1 MDYTKFMNRK
11 EELKLLKERISN
23 EKAELIIV
31 YGKRRVGKTEL
42 LNQLR
47 MNYFIFRQES
57 EQDQLRRISEKVAN
71 TQSDEFLLSNPF
83 RSWDSFFKYI
93 GDKNLK
99 IVFDEFPYAVNANP
113 SLPSI
118 IQEYWDSRL
127 RHTRTKI
134 ILCGS
139 SITMMESL
147 LGYKSP
153 IYGRRT
159 AQILVEPLSFDNASM
174 FYADIPNKEKI
185 KAYAVLGGTPAYI
198 LEFDYKQSI
207 KRNIKE
213 KILRRD
219 AFLFNEVEFLL
230 KEELKEPRTYFSLL
244 SAIALG
250 KTRLNEIMDYTG
262 YEKSKI
268 ISYLSILAQL
278 RLIERK
284 VPITEKNPAKSR
296 KGIYKIKDNY
306 LKFWFKYIFQNVEY
320 FSLNKTEELLCKIMA
335 DIDNHVSLIFED
347 VCKEFIARSL
357 KQYILVGSWWDKKQ
371 EIDIIALNKDKKEIL
386 FGECKW
392 SNKLVGAEVYY
403 RLKEKTDSVEWHN
416 KERKERYVIFAKN
429 GFTDNMIKL
438 AKKEK
443 IYLFTA
449 EDLV

>member
-306 LKFWFKYIFQNVEY
+306 LKFWFIY
-320 FSLNKTEELLCKIMA
+320 FSRFLY
-335 DIDNHVSLIFED
+335 F
-347 VCKEFIARSL
+347 
-357 KQYILVGSWWDKKQ
+357 
-371 EIDIIALNKDKKEIL
+371 
-386 FGECKW
+386 
-392 SNKLVGAEVYY
+392 
-403 RLKEKTDSVEWHN
+403 
-416 KERKERYVIFAKN
+416 
-429 GFTDNMIKL
+429 
-438 AKKEK
+438 
-443 IYLFTA
+443 
-449 EDLV
+449 